1 MKVVI
6 ADDHAL
12 VRESLVAFLKMN
24 QQDWEIVEAASLEEL
39 QALLPGG
46 DINLIIADLHM
57 PGMQGAKS
65 YLQLREQYPE
75 IKTAVLT
82 ASDDRGTILE
92 CLSAGV
98 HGYILKAD
106 AASELLNAVRMI
118 VAGGTYVPSRLSR
131 VGGAEGTTGG
141 SKDTKPYELTGRQKE
156 VMALLAQGLPTK
168 AIARRLSLGLGTV
181 KVHVAGIYR
190 TLDVHTRMEAV
201 MKARAFTI
209 LD

>member
-1 MKVVI
+1 MKVVV

-12 VRESLVAFLKMN
+12 VRESLVAFLKSN
-24 QQDWEIVEAASLEEL
+24 QQDWDLCEAATLQELE
-39 QALLPGG
+39 ALLPDGG
-46 DINLIIADLHM
+46 VDLVVVDLNM
-57 PGMQGAKS
+57 PGMEGAKS
-65 YLQLREQYPE
+65 CLRLREQYPE

-82 ASDDRGTILE
+82 ASDDRETILA

-106 AASELLNAVRMI
+106 AASELLNALRMI
-118 VAGGTYVPSRLSR
+118 VAGGTYVPSRLSH
-131 VGGAEGTTGG
+131 VGAGAFAG
-141 SKDTKPYELTGRQKE
+141 SRAKDAKHYELTGRQRE

-201 MKARAFTI
+201 MKAREFTI